1 MPRIVWNI
9 SAQYVLLGYGDH
21 AFSKAVDWKTRVP
34 YQMGYL
40 KKFDCEMECF
50 GNWPVV
56 PRDPG
61 SPSENG
67 FMEPKYLAF

>member
-1 MPRIVWNI
+1 
-9 SAQYVLLGYGDH
+9 
-21 AFSKAVDWKTRVP
+21 
-34 YQMGYL
+34 MGYL
-40 KKFDCEMECF
+40 KKFDCEMDFFC
-50 GNWPVV
+50 NWPVV